1 MNEWVEMWHEGIE
14 KEGVTAR
21 IVKKTPGILCPCYNE
36 STGYG
41 NPLWHLDNPSEPDCD
56 DECYLSSTEIV
67 TDIKCFMIPKD
78 SLKADNVDQ
87 IILDL
92 IGKIEKYDY
101 VYYGPNTYNIK
112 ELGEDGYIEY
122 TNMKFRIKNVQ
133 RYDIRE
139 EPLAYIAVLELIQNV

>member
-67 TDIKCFMIPKD
+67 TDIKCFMIPKNEIKNN
-78 SLKADNVDQ
+78 STDQ
-87 IILDL
+87 FIIDI
-92 IGKIEKYDY
+92 IGKIEQYDY
-101 VYYGPNTYNIK
+101 IYAGPNNFDIK
-112 ELGEDGYIEY
+112 VLGFDDYIEY
-122 TNMKFRIKNVQ
+122 AGMKFRIRNVD